1 MTNIPLYFMTNLRRA
16 VDGFFA
22 FWLLVLVCTLTMSMF
37 FRMLGSLSRTLEETM
52 APVSTLVML
61 FVVYTGFVIPPGY
74 MVPWIGWVRWI
85 NPVYY
90 TYEALMIN
98 EVRVLV
104 FVRCPEASP
113 VFACAD
119 RRPPVV

>member
-1 MTNIPLYFMTNLRRA
+1 MTNLHRA
-16 VDGFFA
+16 VDGFFI
-22 FWLLVLVCTLTMSMF
+22 FWLFILVCTLTMSMF

-52 APVSTLVML
+52 APVSTLVLL
-61 FVVYTGFVIPPGY
+61 FIVYTGFVIPPGY

-98 EVRVLV
+98 EVSPFRLMFQSKSCSRV
-104 FVRCPEASP
+104 C
-113 VFACAD
+113 
-119 RRPPVV
+119 

>member
-16 VDGFFA
+16 ADGFFA
-22 FWLLVLVCTLTMSMF
+22 FWLFVLVCTLTMSMF

-104 FVRCPEASP
+104 SCDVPKQFLFSRVLTGGYR
-113 VFACAD
+113 
-119 RRPPVV
+119 